1 MDKKKQ
7 ELNLGLVIMF
17 ILITVNLI
25 EFWFANAIHSFIV
38 SFFSMGLLAVID
50 VALILEYYMH
60 MPRVFA
66 SDEGSHS

>member
-7 ELNLGLVIMF
+7 ELRLGEVILVI
-17 ILITVNLI
+17 LVAVNLI
-25 EFWFANAIHSFIV
+25 EFWFANAINSFIV

-60 MPRVFA
+60 MPRVFS
-66 SDEGSHS
+66 SDEGSH